1 MPLVLLDSFK
11 THETTAKI
19 IRKYRMHNLTIHTFM
34 QSCHPR
40 IIKASEMDDAMSIGV
55 CIDNVALSRGP
66 YVRILALLMSGAS
79 IDTGARSAARM

>member
-40 IIKASEMDDAMSIGV
+40 IIKASA
-55 CIDNVALSRGP
+55 CLLACPLARRANQLPGP
-66 YVRILALLMSGAS
+66 TVSPLLLRQPLLARVEGSAS
-79 IDTGARSAARM
+79 